1 LQNLEKLDLGFKTEN
16 VIRFGVRPPR
26 FFDDERKLAVSRQ
39 LIETLTRV
47 PGMKAVGANRSRR
60 RPAGRGTAR

>member
-26 FFDDERKLAVSRQ
+26 VFDDERKLAVSR
-39 LIETLTRV
+39 
-47 PGMKAVGANRSRR
+47 
-60 RPAGRGTAR
+60 